1 MKRTGL
7 VLLLLLWVGSWFLL
21 PVSAAG
27 EVPDVSATA
36 AVVMEAETGQVLY
49 GKNEDASMVMASTT
63 KILTALLA
71 LESGNLDLPF
81 TVDSDAIQVEGT
93 SMGLQPGDQATL
105 RTLACGM
112 LLSSGNDAA
121 NAAAVRIAGSLEEF
135 SVLMNQRAAQLGM
148 TGSSFVTPSGLDA
161 QGHYTTAKDM
171 ALLTRTAL
179 QNPDFA
185 AICSQKS
192 MKVSFGNPPAD
203 RWLSNHNR
211 LLSEMPGCVG
221 VKTGFTKLAGRCLVS
236 AACRDGV
243 TLICVTLKAPNDWD
257 DHKKLMN
264 WGFDQLETVF
274 LTASLTGV
282 VVPVGG
288 SGTAVPVAQQTPV
301 EVVLPA
307 GSTGQLEEER
317 QLPSF
322 VYGPVK
328 AWEPLG
334 EVRWYLTQDGQR
346 QLVASA
352 TLTAGADVALPEE
365 KIPLLR
371 RIIGWCWRF
380 FHHF

>member
-71 LESGNLDLPF
+71 LESGDLDLPF

-93 SMGLQPGDQATL
+93 SMGLQPGDQVTL

-148 TGSSFVTPSGLDA
+148 TGSSFATPSGLDA

-171 ALLTRTAL
+171 ALLTRAAL

-211 LLSEMPGCVG
+211 LLSEMLGCVG

-257 DHKKLMN
+257 DHKKLMD
-264 WGFDQLETVF
+264 WGFGQLETVA
-274 LTASLTGV
+274 LTANLTGV
-282 VVPVGG
+282 AVPVGG
-288 SGTAVPVAQQTPV
+288 SGTAVPVVQRTPV

-328 AWEPLG
+328 AGEPLG

-371 RIIGWCWRF
+371 RMIGWCWRF

>member
-135 SVLMNQRAAQLGM
+135 AVLMNQRAAQLGM

-192 MKVSFGNPPAD
+192 MKVSFGNPPAV

-288 SGTAVPVAQQTPV
+288 SGTAVPVVQRTPV

-328 AWEPLG
+328 AGEPLG

-371 RIIGWCWRF
+371 RMIGWCWRF

>member
-7 VLLLLLWVGSWFLL
+7 VLLLFLWVGSCFLL

-71 LESGNLDLPF
+71 LESGDLDLPF

-93 SMGLQPGDQATL
+93 SMGLQPGDQVTL

-121 NAAAVRIAGSLEEF
+121 NAAAVRIAGSLDEF
-135 SVLMNQRAAQLGM
+135 AVLMNQRAAQLGM

-171 ALLTRTAL
+171 ALLTRAAL

-192 MKVSFGNPPAD
+192 MKVSFGNPPAA

-264 WGFDQLETVF
+264 WGFDQLETVS
-274 LTASLTGV
+274 LTASLAGV
-282 VVPVGG
+282 AVPVGG

-307 GSTGQLEEER
+307 ESTGQLEEER

-328 AWEPLG
+328 AGEPLG
-334 EVRWYLTQDGQR
+334 EVHWYLTQDGQR

-371 RIIGWCWRF
+371 RMIGWCWRF